1 MIKYLITDV
10 EFARSNVDL
19 YNYQSLCNCKQAIT
33 SIKIRY
39 TRKFN
44 EQSLKSSDYQ
54 FNREIK
60 QVHQK
65 TLREI
70 CSLITSLR
78 QYQLQISEHEQ
89 EKSFSINHQQQSEDN
104 QFIPSNKRKKFH
116 QNNTQMD
123 VATYSSSDRHQR
135 KKTKFRKSR

>member
-39 TRKFN
+39 TRKFD
-44 EQSLKSSDYQ
+44 EHSLKSSDYQ
-54 FNREIK
+54 FTREIK

-70 CSLITSLR
+70 CSLITSLQ
-78 QYQLQISEHEQ
+78 QYQLKTDEQ
-89 EKSFSINHQQQSEDN
+89 EKSFSINHQQQSEAN
-104 QFIPSNKRKKFH
+104 QFIPSNKRKTFH
-116 QNNTQMD
+116 QNNAQMD
-123 VATYSSSDRHQR
+123 IATYSSSP
-135 KKTKFRKSR
+135 KTKKIKSR